1 VNIDS
6 FETLRETMNVTAR
19 GTGDGQTRQRRLDI
33 YLNDHLAGATAGAE
47 LVRRMVQEHGDSPY
61 GDDLKNLAAEIS
73 QDRQALLRLLA
84 DLDVPVKHYKVYGAW
99 LGEKI
104 GRVKPN
110 GRLLRRSGLTVLVEL
125 EALRLGVQGK
135 ALLWRALLSVSAQD
149 SRLDSDR
156 LEQLLQRA
164 GQQSETLDSLHGRA
178 ATELLSSTPLL
189 AATSQA
195 ATGKDAPS

>member
-1 VNIDS
+1 MS
-6 FETLRETMNVTAR
+6 ATAR
-19 GTGDGQTRQRRLDI
+19 GTGDDQARQRRLDI
-33 YLNDHLAGATAGAE
+33 YLNDHLAGATAGTE
-47 LVRRMVQEHGDSPY
+47 LARRMVQEHGDSAY
-61 GDDLKNLAAEIS
+61 GNDLKNLAAEIA
-73 QDRQALLRLLA
+73 QDRQALLRLLG
-84 DLDVPVKHYKVYGAW
+84 DLDVAVKHYKVYGAW

-125 EALRLGVQGK
+125 EALRLGAQGK
-135 ALLWRALLSVSAQD
+135 ALLWRAVLPAAAQD

-164 GQQSETLDSLHGRA
+164 EQQIETLDSLHDRA
-178 ATELLSSTPLL
+178 ATALLSPTPPLE
-189 AATSQA
+189 ATSQA